1 MKPLFNE
8 EESVDYSLQVYG
20 YRGKVFWLKQQILL
34 SCLSFYSG
42 MDNCRIINNMKI
54 TFVKK
59 ILADGSPCKKCNE
72 VIAKMEAADQLRLID
87 NIVVADESNPDSEGM
102 VLAAKHAVT
111 KAPFF
116 IVEQDDGSVVIHTI
130 YFKFVKEVLNAQ

>member
-42 MDNCRIINNMKI
+42 MDNCRII
-54 TFVKK
+54 KK